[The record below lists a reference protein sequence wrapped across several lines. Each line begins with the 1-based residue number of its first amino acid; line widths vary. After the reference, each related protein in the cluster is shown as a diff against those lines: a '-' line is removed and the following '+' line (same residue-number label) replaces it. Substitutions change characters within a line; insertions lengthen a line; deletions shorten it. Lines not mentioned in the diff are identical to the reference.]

1 MAKLFKNLN
10 NNQGMTLVEVVVA
23 LALLGILVVPIT
35 IGFMNTIRIAKLIER
50 QTEVNAVSEVV
61 KDQVA
66 EALIQQ
72 NYPLTLLESAPT
84 GPEWYLR
91 PFIADAKLTPNVEK
105 KSPNLAV
112 VYSSGA
118 KNEKYFYTVSYKHE
132 SCYDPEKSKMAER
145 WGGCFWKYSAPLQK
159 AFYNPAGCPLHSR
172 SIFIPL

>member
-84 GPEWYLR
+84 GTEWYLR

-132 SCYDPEKSKMAER
+132 SCYDPEYPYTYHVIVNILTKNNKGEIETLNTFKIA
-145 WGGCFWKYSAPLQK
+145 ANVNTTL
-159 AFYNPAGCPLHSR
+159 
-172 SIFIPL
+172 

>member
-1 MAKLFKNLN
+1 
-10 NNQGMTLVEVVVA
+10 MTLVEVVVA
-23 LALLGILVVPIT
+23 LALLVFGCSDNNC
-35 IGFMNTIRIAKLIER
+35 FMNTIRIAKLIER

-105 KSPNLAV
+105 KSRILLWFILQV
-112 VYSSGA
+112 Q
-118 KNEKYFYTVSYKHE
+118 
-132 SCYDPEKSKMAER
+132 KMR
-145 WGGCFWKYSAPLQK
+145 
-159 AFYNPAGCPLHSR
+159 N
-172 SIFIPL
+172 IFIPLVISMRVVMIRNILILTM

>member
-84 GPEWYLR
+84 GTEWYLR
-91 PFIADAKLTPNVEK
+91 PFIADAKSTPGVEK

-132 SCYDPEKSKMAER
+132 SCYDPEYPYTYHVIVNILTKNNKGEIETLNTFKIA
-145 WGGCFWKYSAPLQK
+145 ANVNTTL
-159 AFYNPAGCPLHSR
+159 
-172 SIFIPL
+172 

>member
-132 SCYDPEKSKMAER
+132 SCYDPEYPYTYHVIVNILTKNNKGEIETLNTFKIA
-145 WGGCFWKYSAPLQK
+145 ANVNTTL
-159 AFYNPAGCPLHSR
+159 
-172 SIFIPL
+172 

>member
-1 MAKLFKNLN
+1 MKIKKNLN

-132 SCYDPEKSKMAER
+132 SCYDPEYPYTYHVIVNILTKNNKGEIETLNTFKIA
-145 WGGCFWKYSAPLQK
+145 ANVNTTL
-159 AFYNPAGCPLHSR
+159 
-172 SIFIPL
+172 

>member
-84 GPEWYLR
+84 GL
-91 PFIADAKLTPNVEK
+91 
-105 KSPNLAV
+105 
-112 VYSSGA
+112 SG
-118 KNEKYFYTVSYKHE
+118 
-132 SCYDPEKSKMAER
+132 
-145 WGGCFWKYSAPLQK
+145 
-159 AFYNPAGCPLHSR
+159 
-172 SIFIPL
+172 I

>member
-84 GPEWYLR
+84 ETEWYLR
-91 PFIADAKLTPNVEK
+91 PFIADAKSTPGVEK

-132 SCYDPEKSKMAER
+132 SCYDPEYPYTYHVIVNILTKNNKGEIETLNTFKIA
-145 WGGCFWKYSAPLQK
+145 ANVNTTL
-159 AFYNPAGCPLHSR
+159 
-172 SIFIPL
+172 

>member
-84 GPEWYLR
+84 GTEWYLR
-91 PFIADAKLTPNVEK
+91 PFIADAKSTPNVEK

-132 SCYDPEKSKMAER
+132 SCYDPEYPYTYHVIVNILTKNNKGEIETLNTFKIA
-145 WGGCFWKYSAPLQK
+145 ANVNTTL
-159 AFYNPAGCPLHSR
+159 
-172 SIFIPL
+172 

>member
-72 NYPLTLLESAPT
+72 NYPLTLLEICTDRA
-84 GPEWYLR
+84 
-91 PFIADAKLTPNVEK
+91 
-105 KSPNLAV
+105 
-112 VYSSGA
+112 
-118 KNEKYFYTVSYKHE
+118 
-132 SCYDPEKSKMAER
+132 
-145 WGGCFWKYSAPLQK
+145 
-159 AFYNPAGCPLHSR
+159 
-172 SIFIPL
+172 